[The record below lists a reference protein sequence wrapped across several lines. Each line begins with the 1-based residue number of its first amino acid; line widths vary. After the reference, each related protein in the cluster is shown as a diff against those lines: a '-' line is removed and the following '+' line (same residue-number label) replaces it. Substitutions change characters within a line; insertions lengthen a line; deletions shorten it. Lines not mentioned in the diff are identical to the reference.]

1 MAAPSSGGGGGG
13 ASSGAGGG
21 GALPSKKPRP
31 QPWRAFFSA
40 AADVAAAAAPGPAAA
55 VRGTFAAVAAVA
67 AACFASLSPVGGALA
82 GAFSRATRSR
92 SVTQPK
98 STPRIG
104 STHRARFVPS
114 SSLGVR
120 ARRARAAR
128 GGRRG
133 PRVTILST
141 RTAWPVGSSPTF
153 GEAFEAAA
161 RMMTWFDVGASR
173 ARVPEKKHRRSER

>member
-13 ASSGAGGG
+13 ASSGGGAG

-114 SSLGVR
+114 SSLGGRASR
-120 ARRARAAR
+120 ARRARGAPGAAR
-128 GGRRG
+128 DDLVDEDRLPRRELANVRRRLRGRRAHDDLIRRG
-133 PRVTILST
+133 C
-141 RTAWPVGSSPTF
+141 
-153 GEAFEAAA
+153 AA
-161 RMMTWFDVGASR
+161 R
-173 ARVPEKKHRRSER
+173 ARPGKKHRRSER